1 MSYGVSLG
9 RRVSK
14 HARATRFSCLAT
26 TLVVLASA
34 GCNSDDPV
42 SPGRADEVPGPSANT
57 GADTSQVVV
66 NDSLVDSIDVALA
79 TASTGTTIY
88 PGQDIQA
95 KVNSYPSGTTF
106 TLKPGIY
113 RMQSISPKAN
123 MIFAGEAGA
132 ILNGSRL
139 LTTFAKQ
146 GGYWVASGQTQQ
158 GERRGDGNCLSDSP
172 RCAYPEQ
179 LFINGKLL
187 KHVASLSAVAP
198 GAWFFD
204 YPNDKIYFADDP
216 SGKVVETS
224 VTSYAFYSTA
234 SGVTIRGLIV
244 EKYASPAQVGAIGG
258 QGGTSHWTIQ
268 DNEVRWNHG
277 SGIRTG
283 NAMQVIDNNVHHQ
296 GQIGIGGSGDNLLVQ
311 GNEISYNNMAGFN
324 THWEAGAT
332 KFSHTDGLIVRGNFS
347 HHNHGAGLWTDID
360 NINTLYENNR
370 VEDNDWRGIYHE
382 ISYKVVIRN
391 NIIQRNG
398 FNLPLAQ
405 AFPVD
410 GAGILIHDSQNAE
423 IYGNTV
429 ANNFNGIGG
438 IESNRGSGKYGVYN
452 LINLN
457 VHDNKVTQPT
467 GRAAGAVQVVGNNAV
482 FTSQNNHFTHNTYDL
497 GGNPRYFRWMNGDQT
512 TSVWKGYGMDVTGTF
527 Q

>member
-1 MSYGVSLG
+1 MPHGMNLG
-9 RRVSK
+9 RRASRLAPAPRLSSLVL
-14 HARATRFSCLAT
+14 CLAALT
-26 TLVVLASA
+26 SV
-34 GCNSDDPV
+34 GCNSDDPAA
-42 SPGRADEVPGPSANT
+42 PGSGDEVPSAPTQT
-57 GADTSQVVV
+57 GSKSFPVVV
-66 NDSLVDSIDVALA
+66 NDSLVDGVDFALA

-113 RMQSISPKAN
+113 RMQQISPKAS
-123 MIFAGEAGA
+123 MTFIGEAGA

-139 LTTFAKQ
+139 LTTFTKQ
-146 GGYWVASGQTQQ
+146 GSYWVASGQTQQ
-158 GERRGDGNCLSDSP
+158 GARTGDGYCMSDSP

-179 LFINGKLL
+179 LFINNKML
-187 KHVASLSAVAP
+187 KHVASLAAVTP
-198 GAWFFD
+198 GTWFFD

-216 SGKVVETS
+216 SGKIVETS
-224 VTSYAFYSTA
+224 VTSYAFYSSA
-234 SGVTIRGLIV
+234 SGVTIRGLVV

-258 QGGTSHWTIQ
+258 QGGTPHWVIQ

-283 NAMQVIDNNVHHQ
+283 AGMQVIDNNVHHQ
-296 GQIGIGGSGDNLLVQ
+296 GQIGIGGSGDDMLVQ
-311 GNEISYNNMAGFN
+311 GNEIAYNNVAGFG

-332 KFSHTDGLIVRGNFS
+332 KFSRTDGLIVRGNFS

-398 FNLPLAQ
+398 FNLPLER

-423 IYGNTV
+423 IYGNTI

-438 IESNRGSGKYGVYN
+438 IESDRGSGAYGVHN

-457 VHDNKVTQPT
+457 VHDNVVTQPT
-467 GRAAGAVQVVGNNAV
+467 GRAAGAVQVVGSNAV
-482 FTSQNNHFTHNTYDL
+482 FTKQNNRFTHNTYDL
-497 GGNPRYFRWMNGDQT
+497 GANPRYFRWMNGDCT
-512 TSVWKGYGMDVTGTF
+512 TSEWKGYGLDVTGTF